1 MTKLALFC
9 SFIVLIFCACNDD
22 LDLLG
27 PRTEKALV
35 YGALDKSQDFQFIRL
50 ERMFADPNVT
60 PIKLA
65 QDPNNL
71 YFDKATVTLSTEN
84 WSDTLE
90 RIDATTLG
98 FPRQEG
104 VFANTP
110 NYIYYIP
117 TSKVP
122 MNPGQVYNL
131 SIIAKD
137 SVFTSSTT
145 LIEGVQVFTPDLT
158 RPLSII
164 PIKSSVNPTFYLEP
178 ISNNAKAIPKLV
190 TIILTLNYQEKDP
203 ANGNDFV
210 KKTYD
215 FILARNQSLA
225 GNEISYNPN
234 DFYQALKD
242 DLPQK
247 EGIVRIAN
255 SFTISII
262 GGGKE
267 FVDYNTT
274 ISANSGITSTADY
287 PTFSNIKNG
296 LGIFTSR
303 SVQEFKDLTLSV
315 NTLDSLSKSQYTKQ
329 LGFK

>member
-1 MTKLALFC
+1 
-9 SFIVLIFCACNDD
+9 

-35 YGALDKSQDFQFIRL
+35 YGAIDKSQDFQFIRL
-50 ERMFADPNVT
+50 ERMFADPDIT

-65 QDPNNL
+65 QDPANL
-71 YFDKATVTLSTEN
+71 YFTSAKVTLSSGN
-84 WSDTLE
+84 WSDTLT

-104 VFANTP
+104 IFANTP

-117 TSKVP
+117 TIKVP
-122 MNPGQVYNL
+122 MTPGSVYNL
-131 SIIAKD
+131 KIEAGD

-164 PIKSSVNPTFYLEP
+164 PSISSINPTFYLEP
-178 ISNNAKAIPKLV
+178 ISTNAKAIPQLV
-190 TIILTLNYQEKDP
+190 TIVLTLNYQEKDP
-203 ANGNDFV
+203 ANGNDYV
-210 KKTYD
+210 NKTYD
-215 FILARNQSLA
+215 FIMAKNQSLV
-225 GNEISYNPN
+225 GNEIAYNPS

-247 EGIVRIAN
+247 TGVIRIAK
-255 SFTISII
+255 SFTITVI

-267 FVDYNTT
+267 FVDYNAT
-274 ISANSGITSTADY
+274 ISANAGITSTSDY

-303 SVQEFKDLTLSV
+303 SVQKFPDLGLSI
-315 NTLDSLSKSQYTKQ
+315 NTLDSLAKSRFTKD